1 MKDYVLSNKDVRLYL
16 LAVDYASQ
24 SQCRI
29 KHGAVIVKSGRFIAQ
44 ACNRFSTPNYTIN
57 PTLRG
62 NKAVW
67 TLHAEQRA
75 IIAAQ
80 TNIVGST
87 LYSARSGESLISK
100 PCTMCS
106 ELIYEA
112 GIRFVV
118 YHDGETLRKVKV

>member
-1 MKDYVLSNKDVRLYL
+1 MKEYDLSNKDIRLYL
-16 LAVDYASQ
+16 LAVDYASA
-24 SQCRI
+24 SECRI

-57 PTLRG
+57 PTMKG
-62 NKAVW
+62 TKAVW

-80 TNIVGST
+80 TNIQGST

-100 PCTMCS
+100 PCTMCE
-106 ELIYEA
+106 ELIIEA
-112 GIRFVV
+112 GIKYVV
-118 YHDGETLRKVKV
+118 YHDGETLRKLKI